1 MSDTGHTPTAA
12 ATAFSSSAFILVET
26 CSGYRSY
33 SLDTEA
39 PKCFLDEGSSE
50 NEIGDAVLAALSR
63 SRQISIDEIATFFN
77 LERTTRSYADWITDL
92 MTRYGYKTKRALF
105 KGMKNCGI
113 RRVGDIIK
121 FEPMR
126 QVKQEMWEGTASHGE
141 DDVILPATST
151 PAEIGAAFRLALS
164 RCR

>member
-12 ATAFSSSAFILVET
+12 AFSNSDFILIET
-26 CSGYRSY
+26 NSGCGRMKT
-33 SLDTEA
+33 DPDA
-39 PKCFLDEGSSE
+39 PQYLLSIDASDA
-50 NEIGDAVLAALSR
+50 EIGNSVMAALSR
-63 SRQISIDEIATFFN
+63 SRQIGLDEVAKFFDLVRLEKEYSAWIEN
-77 LERTTRSYADWITDL
+77 LMRI
-92 MTRYGYKTKRALF
+92 YGYKTKRALF
-105 KGMKNCGI
+105 KGMMNCGI

-141 DDVILPATST
+141 DDVIVPATST